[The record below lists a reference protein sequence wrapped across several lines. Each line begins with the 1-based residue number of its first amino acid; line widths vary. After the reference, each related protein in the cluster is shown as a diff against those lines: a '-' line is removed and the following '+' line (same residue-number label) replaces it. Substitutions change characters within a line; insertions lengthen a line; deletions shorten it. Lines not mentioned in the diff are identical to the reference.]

1 METKLD
7 IENMTIVEYMKYEA
21 EIKRRSRWNDRYSS
35 RPKGYEYESFN
46 SSHRDESVSFPHY
59 FNDAKID
66 AYYDL
71 PPLLPCFQP
80 VQPRT
85 NSGYESP
92 YEDIGGDTDS
102 IAEYESEE
110 GEQELNEH
118 TDQPLMNGSKQ
129 KSKRV
134 SFVVDDILE
143 EDIPPE
149 VLPCQLPSKELNPGN
164 FTLPCTIVLNEWV
177 LDSFNIEADYGR
189 TRDDPYSRR
198 FDEYKKAFNNEVEQ
212 LANEY
217 DLRIGKKGYALDEV
231 WGKCEKFHGVHY
243 THGTMKDS
251 KKKND
256 GRVV

>member
-1 METKLD
+1 
-7 IENMTIVEYMKYEA
+7 MTIVEYMKYEA

-46 SSHRDESVSFPHY
+46 SSPRDESVSFPHY
-59 FNDAKID
+59 FDDAKID

-80 VQPRT
+80 VQPCT

-118 TDQPLMNGSKQ
+118 IDQPLMNGSKQ
-129 KSKRV
+129 KSKRIREDRV
-134 SFVVDDILE
+134 LFDMDGSVHHSKDTVEKVYMANSIQEEESFNPFEIGDDLFSYE
-143 EDIPPE
+143 SP
-149 VLPCQLPSKELNPGN
+149 
-164 FTLPCTIVLNEWV
+164 TLLNEWV
-177 LDSFNIEADYGR
+177 LDSFDIEADYGR

-198 FDEYKKAFNNEVEQ
+198 FDEY
-212 LANEY
+212 
-217 DLRIGKKGYALDEV
+217 KKGYALDEV

-251 KKKND
+251 KKKSD